1 MSIKDKLFGPRSK
14 YDSTIPYT
22 YVARI
27 RVIEGDDTHIDYF
40 ADTIC
45 GLIDH
50 LEKKGMHPRDT
61 RIFGIYRDH
70 EIELDV
76 QYCVGKDGTW
86 LERPGICH
94 SLEEHYR
101 DTLETQYKGH
111 VEEGVCSYE
120 DRDREGSGPY

>member
-1 MSIKDKLFGPRSK
+1 MSIKEKLFGPKSK

-22 YVARI
+22 YVARVRI
-27 RVIEGDDTHIDYF
+27 IEGDDAHIDYF

-50 LEKKGMHPRDT
+50 LDDKDINPEEV
-61 RIFGIYRDH
+61 RIFGLYRDH

-76 QYCVGKDGTW
+76 KFCVAEGGGW

-94 SLEEHYR
+94 SLEQRYHE
-101 DTLETQYKGH
+101 TLETQYKGH
-111 VEEGVCSYE
+111 VEEGECSYE
-120 DRDREGSGPY
+120 DREREGSGPF